1 MKKRLLKLIIREEFP
16 ANNRGK
22 RKGERMREK
31 KLYTCEICNTDYADK
46 EKAERCEKG
55 HKLLEKATI
64 IGEYKSNS
72 MIPNGEPYKIRV
84 KFPGTDKFIEYR
96 R

>member
-1 MKKRLLKLIIREEFP
+1 M
-16 ANNRGK
+16 
-22 RKGERMREK
+22 MREK

-46 EKAERCEKG
+46 EKAKQCEKG

-64 IGEYKSNS
+64 TGEYKPVA
-72 MIPNGEPYKIRV
+72 MIPGGEPYKIRV
-84 KFPGTDKFIEYR
+84 RFPGADKFIEYR